1 MKKNYNVNLISD
13 FKIDINPIKIK
24 FNDDSYV
31 YDFSIFNDNKVVRIF
46 AQAFYNRYAQF
57 TKNARLPA
65 FRHLKIF
72 FEYFN
77 NHNYEYT
84 FDIFTPKLLI
94 GFATYL
100 DNHSK
105 YSLKTKY
112 RYYNNLEI
120 FLKEIIK
127 LSDSPLKNLI
137 LPNCPFRKVHTESKE
152 KTKINNEQIKQILK
166 ICYQNIEE
174 SLYIFRLGK
183 NLIENYDSSK
193 VLSPLNSKKIEE
205 VVPYFYYKYGYLP
218 SLDYPYVTKQE
229 AWLASE
235 AGGSKF
241 ISSYIHPTTESL
253 LPFYLVLLIELI
265 GNTEAVKN
273 IKIDCIKE
281 DILFSNRVDIIWE
294 KPRAKKIQ
302 KRNILKNKKYGAYQ
316 IIEMIKEYTS
326 LIRPKLNTPNNEM
339 LFIARGNNH
348 KNPINIIQ
356 EHTFRNELK
365 SFIKN
370 NLEFKF
376 CLSDL
381 RPSVLTDIYNKRK
394 DIVQVSKL
402 ANHSNINTTLGYIID
417 KNVKKENL
425 TYMSEKQNEMT
436 DNLLNSQNKKIENF
450 EINSENNSENIG
462 FSCKNPIIK
471 NKVCINWMAELTNP
485 DLIIP
490 NDEKY
495 LSKILKLQ
503 ENIKEQKNFIN
514 TEKYNLLYQP
524 VIEIIE
530 NQILP
535 KFNQKIINKA
545 KKIIKE
551 TYIPSLEG
559 Y

>member
-1 MKKNYNVNLISD
+1 MKKKYNIEIQPD
-13 FKIDINPIKIK
+13 IKIDINPIKVK
-24 FNDDSYV
+24 FNDDYKI
-31 YDFSIFNDNKVVRIF
+31 YDFSIFSDTKIVRLF

-57 TKNARLPA
+57 TKNARNPA
-65 FRHLKIF
+65 FNHLKIF
-72 FEYFN
+72 FTYFN
-77 NHNYEYT
+77 ENYEHT
-84 FDIFTPKLLI
+84 FDMLTPKLLI

-100 DNHSK
+100 DSNLK

-127 LSDSPLKNLI
+127 LSDSPLKGLV

-166 ICYQNIEE
+166 ICYQKIEE
-174 SLYIFRLGK
+174 SLNAFRLGQIF
-183 NLIENYDSSK
+183 IENYDK
-193 VLSPLNSKKIEE
+193 NKIINLLDSKKIED
-205 VVPYFYYKYGYLP
+205 VVPYFYHKYGYLP
-218 SLDYPYVTKQE
+218 TLDYPYVTNQE

-235 AGGSKF
+235 AGGAKL

-273 IKIDCIKE
+273 IKINCIQE

-294 KPRAKKIQ
+294 KPRANKPQ
-302 KRNILKNKKYGAYQ
+302 KRNILKSKKYGAYQ

-326 LIRPKLNTPNNEM
+326 LIRPKLSVPNNEM
-339 LFIARGNNH
+339 LFIARGNTH

-356 EHTFRNELK
+356 EHTFRYELK

-370 NLEFKF
+370 HFEFNF

-381 RPSVLTDIYNKRK
+381 RPSILTDIYNKRK

-402 ANHSNINTTLGYIID
+402 ANHSNINTTLGYVVD
-417 KNVKKENL
+417 KHVKKENL
-425 TYMSEKQNEMT
+425 LYISEKQNQMT
-436 DNLLNSQNKKIENF
+436 YNLLNTNKQIKNDLD
-450 EINSENNSENIG
+450 INNETISENVG
-462 FSCKNPIIK
+462 FACKNPIVKQKI
-471 NKVCINWMAELTNP
+471 CINWMAELTNP
-485 DLIIP
+485 NLIIP
-490 NDEKY
+490 NNEKY
-495 LSKILKLQ
+495 LSKILKLKQ
-503 ENIKEQKNFIN
+503 KIEEQKNFIN
-514 TEKYNLLYQP
+514 IEKYNLLYEP
-524 VIEIIE
+524 VIELIK

-535 KFNQKIINKA
+535 QFNQKTINKA
-545 KKIIKE
+545 KKLIKE